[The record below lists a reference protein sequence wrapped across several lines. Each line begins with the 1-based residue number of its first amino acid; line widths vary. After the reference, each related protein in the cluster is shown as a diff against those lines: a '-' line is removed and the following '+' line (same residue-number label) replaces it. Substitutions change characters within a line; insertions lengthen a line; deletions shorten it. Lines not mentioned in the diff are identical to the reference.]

1 MAKAGGAPIETR
13 RQVSAGGVVF
23 QRRRGSVDVAIVRV
37 GEGERARWQLPK
49 GIVEAG
55 ESPELTA
62 QREVRE
68 EGGVEAQL
76 VAPLRTIEYWYV
88 ANEPERR
95 VRYHKFVHFYLF
107 EYERGDVADHDFEV
121 AEARWV
127 SLEEAAELLAF
138 RSERDVLAEAAELLK
153 VEPGGAEQ

>member
-1 MAKAGGAPIETR
+1 MARASGAPIETR

-23 QRRRGSVDVAIVRV
+23 RRRGSHVDVAIVRV
-37 GEGERARWQLPK
+37 GEGDRARWQLPK
-49 GIVEAG
+49 GIVEEG

-68 EGGVEAQL
+68 ESGVEAQL

-88 ANEPERR
+88 GDEPGGR

-107 EYERGDVADHDFEV
+107 EYERGDVADHDHEV
-121 AEARWV
+121 AEARWA
-127 SLEEAAELLAF
+127 SLDEAGELLAF
-138 RSERDVLAEAAELLK
+138 RSEREVLAEAAELLK
-153 VEPGGAEQ
+153 SEGEGAER